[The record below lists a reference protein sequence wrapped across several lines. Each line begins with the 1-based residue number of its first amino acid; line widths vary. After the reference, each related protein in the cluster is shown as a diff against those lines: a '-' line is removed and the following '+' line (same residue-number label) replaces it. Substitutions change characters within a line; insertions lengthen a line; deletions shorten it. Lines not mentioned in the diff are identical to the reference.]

1 VKRALIRAAARL
13 CALALALGPV
23 FVHSALA
30 RAPEQATE
38 TVELP
43 RIMRPA
49 SAKTTV
55 PEVEFGKWQGIGY
68 GGYLAPK
75 DLDIDAD
82 GGFDVMIHLN
92 GAMMADK
99 DWRGSGLNAVIASI
113 AIREVVGSAGYARM
127 FSAPGYLDWVLAQTV
142 KQVQKNV
149 DSRATKIRRLGIAS
163 WSAGMGGVSQ
173 LLSNKENAARIDSV
187 VLLDSFHAAYA
198 SPKTGTAF
206 VATPGQAA
214 MGLGVNWVD
223 PKSLTKHLR
232 FGKRAVDG
240 DAIMVVS
247 SSSIA
252 PPDYASA
259 SETAL
264 ALAHALEADPRDV
277 NDSVGTMTLRQ
288 RADKGGL
295 HVRTWKGGGPHD
307 HFDQLH
313 LVGSLVREFV
323 TPRWNKLAE
332 DERLHASL

>member
-1 VKRALIRAAARL
+1 
-13 CALALALGPV
+13 V
-23 FVHSALA
+23 FS
-30 RAPEQATE
+30 
-38 TVELP
+38 
-43 RIMRPA
+43 
-49 SAKTTV
+49 
-55 PEVEFGKWQGIGY
+55 
-68 GGYLAPK
+68 
-75 DLDIDAD
+75 
-82 GGFDVMIHLN
+82 DVL
-92 GAMMADK
+92 
-99 DWRGSGLNAVIASI
+99 S
-113 AIREVVGSAGYARM
+113 
-127 FSAPGYLDWVLAQTV
+127 LAQTV

-173 LLSNKENAARIDSV
+173 LLSNKETAARTYSI

-198 SPKTGTAF
+198 NPKTGTAF

-240 DAIMVVS
+240 DAIMVVC

-259 SETAL
+259 SETTL
-264 ALAHALEADPRDV
+264 ANALEADPRDMS
-277 NDSVGTMTLRQ
+277 DSVGTMTLRQ

-332 DERLHASL
+332 DERWRASL